1 MRSLNMISMYTKQE
15 IIIGCYRQG
24 KSQRK
29 IAQELGISRL
39 TVSKYLKAYDD
50 ALEGSQCHESAHATY
65 LSRAPDYTLGVR
77 LKVKLTQPVQD
88 VINGLLELNA
98 LKLQQGLRKQL
109 LKKRDILDALH
120 KEGFDV
126 GYTTVCNYIRS
137 RSKSQTTKEAFIRQ
151 RYQPGM
157 VCEFDWGEIKL
168 NVSGKQTR
176 LQLAVFTSAYDNYRY
191 AFIFNRQ
198 DTLSFMEA
206 HVRFFEKV
214 GGVHSEMVYDN
225 MRVAVAKFVGPHEK
239 EPTSA
244 LLQLRAYY
252 GFQHRFCNIY
262 RGNEK
267 GHVERSV
274 EYVRRKAFA
283 LKDQFLGL
291 SEAQEHLCATLNK
304 LNAQKQIGSQQTA
317 DDMLLQEKP
326 HLLCLPVTPLV
337 CCEQVQLRV
346 DKYATISYGTNRY
359 SVPDH
364 LVGEFV
370 DASIQSGQVD
380 IYHRDKRVATHK
392 RCYLKHE
399 FIVDIEHYLSTFKKK
414 PGALPGSL
422 ALAGNTYL
430 KELYTNHFHG
440 EPRAF
445 IDLLS
450 YCREQ
455 SISEEKIDE
464 TMQRLLDARHGH
476 PTVEKLRVLL
486 GNQTS
491 SFLIKRDDQICV
503 KAKQQLLDITQLMN

>member
-1 MRSLNMISMYTKQE
+1 MYTKQE
-15 IIIGCYRQG
+15 IIIRCYRQG

-29 IAQELGISRL
+29 ISEELGVSRP
-39 TVSKYLKAYDD
+39 TVSKYVKAYEE
-50 ALEGSQCHESAHATY
+50 AIEGSKNKEMAQSTF
-65 LSRAPDYTLGVR
+65 LSRAPTYTPGTR
-77 LKVKLTQPVQD
+77 IKGKLTEPVQQA
-88 VINGLLELNA
+88 INGLLEQNV

-109 LKKRDILDALH
+109 LKKRDILEALH
-120 KEGFDV
+120 KQGFDV
-126 GYTTVCNYIRS
+126 GYTTVCNYISS
-137 RSKSQTTKEAFIRQ
+137 RNKSQAPKEAFVRQ
-151 RYQPGM
+151 TYQPGA

-168 NVSGKQTR
+168 NLSGKQTR
-176 LQLAVFTSAYDNYRY
+176 LQLAVFTSAYGNYRH

-214 GGVHSEMVYDN
+214 GGVHAEMVYDN

-239 EPTSA
+239 EPTCA
-244 LLQLRAYY
+244 LLQLRAHYQ
-252 GFQHRFCNIY
+252 FQHRFCNAY

-283 LKDQFLGL
+283 LKDQFTDIAD
-291 SEAQEHLCATLNK
+291 AQEHLYGTLNK
-304 LNAQKQIGSQQTA
+304 LNAQKQTGSQQTA
-317 DDMLLQEKP
+317 DDMLLEEKP
-326 HLLCLPVTPLV
+326 HLLGLPVAPLV
-337 CCEQVQLRV
+337 CCDQVQLRV

-370 DASIQSGQVD
+370 EASIQSGQVD
-380 IYHRDKRVATHK
+380 IYHRNKRVATHK

-399 FIVDIEHYLSTFKKK
+399 FVVEIEHYLATFKKK

-422 ALAGNTYL
+422 ALASNTYL

-450 YCREQ
+450 YCRQQ
-455 SISEEKIDE
+455 SVSEEKLDE
-464 TMQRLLDARHGH
+464 TMCRLLDVKYGH

-486 GNQTS
+486 GNQAS
-491 SFLIKRDDQICV
+491 SHHIKSDDQICV